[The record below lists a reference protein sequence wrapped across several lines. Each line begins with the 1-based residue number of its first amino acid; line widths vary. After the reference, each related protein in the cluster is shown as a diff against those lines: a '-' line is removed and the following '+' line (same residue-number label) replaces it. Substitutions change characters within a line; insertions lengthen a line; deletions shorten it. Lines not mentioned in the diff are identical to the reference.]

1 MSDVAVD
8 HGTLNSVARKVD
20 RIEEQNERIQAVVN
34 ELNGVVERMEH
45 SVDDLNRGLLQ
56 LSNDFKAMMME
67 QQRAA
72 NLQQAM
78 TELVRVRQELDQ
90 KFGNY
95 RVVRETM
102 LGVLQASDLALVKK
116 TTISKVSE
124 EIMLSTP
131 EYWLA
136 PCLVA
141 VAAWIGNDRDLA
153 QRAIAEAMR
162 RDEEKTAITMALI
175 CRRNNRT
182 QTCYEWLAIYF
193 SHQNAASFSETSFAY
208 VDAYVN
214 GIFGPDENHMCDDYI
229 TKWMNE
235 IRGNQAAVE
244 EQQDKVWKEFCD
256 QFRTDINAEYP
267 DLSQSAVEYPQ
278 INDYLSRINAV
289 NPIADKLSGIN
300 NAYVD
305 ENTLK
310 EKVDKRLISLISMY
324 DGKEESL
331 RKEEKYLMTVKKY
344 NGDTV
349 TARNICA
356 EEERR
361 EREKTLN
368 LVEQMAHIVVSDENT
383 SPSQKKTALSFM
395 SGYIRHGFNSYME
408 EKKEAF
414 PQTISVNI
422 DGWIGQTTD
431 GSNVATMMTE
441 YETAMN
447 NGRYQRVQSVT
458 TKKPQMFMIGAI
470 AVAVLALIFLVVNP
484 AFTVVLLAGAGFLAW
499 KWISSKKEMDQNIV
513 QINHD
518 YDVAISNG
526 KARIQRTVAQW
537 QQVKST
543 VNDFDHTP
551 TRDIIA

>member
-235 IRGNQAAVE
+235 IRGNQAAV
-244 EQQDKVWKEFCD
+244 V
-256 QFRTDINAEYP
+256 
-267 DLSQSAVEYPQ
+267 
-278 INDYLSRINAV
+278 
-289 NPIADKLSGIN
+289 ADF
-300 NAYVD
+300 
-305 ENTLK
+305 
-310 EKVDKRLISLISMY
+310 SL
-324 DGKEESL
+324 
-331 RKEEKYLMTVKKY
+331 
-344 NGDTV
+344 
-349 TARNICA
+349 
-356 EEERR
+356 
-361 EREKTLN
+361 
-368 LVEQMAHIVVSDENT
+368 
-383 SPSQKKTALSFM
+383 
-395 SGYIRHGFNSYME
+395 
-408 EKKEAF
+408 
-414 PQTISVNI
+414 
-422 DGWIGQTTD
+422 
-431 GSNVATMMTE
+431 
-441 YETAMN
+441 
-447 NGRYQRVQSVT
+447 
-458 TKKPQMFMIGAI
+458 
-470 AVAVLALIFLVVNP
+470 
-484 AFTVVLLAGAGFLAW
+484 
-499 KWISSKKEMDQNIV
+499 
-513 QINHD
+513 
-518 YDVAISNG
+518 
-526 KARIQRTVAQW
+526 
-537 QQVKST
+537 
-543 VNDFDHTP
+543 
-551 TRDIIA
+551 